1 MRVHPVTGWK
11 SLFLNRVFTHRIV
24 GFEAGE
30 SKALLDYLFDLYER
44 TLDIQVR
51 FKWTPRTSALWDNVS
66 TSLGHP

>member
-1 MRVHPVTGWK
+1 MVGVGRQ
-11 SLFLNRVFTHRIV
+11 RIV

-51 FKWTPRTSALWDNVS
+51 FKWTPRTSALWDNVRLPL
-66 TSLGHP
+66 SLVLSSRRLVC